1 MSSTIFAPATA
12 PGRSGVAVIR
22 VSGPDAGRAALAMT
36 GRPLPQARVASLR
49 QFRDPANGDV
59 LDHGMLV
66 WFPGPRSFTG
76 EDVAEFHIHGGRAV
90 LGGML
95 DVLGQQMGL
104 GFAEAGGFARQAF
117 RNGKLDLT
125 EVEALADIVNADTAA
140 QRRQAQRQ
148 LSGELGRLYRA
159 WRERLIHTLAYL
171 EAQLDFPEDDLPP
184 DLIRTVRSDIGK
196 LRGELEKHLAGAN
209 RGERLRDGL
218 RIAVIGL
225 PNAGKSSLVNMLS
238 RRDVAIVAPEPGT
251 TRDAIEVGLDLGGF
265 PVTIIDTAGLRS
277 PGGAV
282 EAEGIRRAL
291 ANAEDADLR
300 LAVVDGVDVGNDGP
314 GMDGPGNDGLA
325 PELIR
330 ILREGDILAVNKVD
344 RLADGGISRVAGLK
358 RDFGGKI
365 LPVSALKAQG
375 LDGLCD
381 ALAQRAAE
389 LASSGNG
396 PMAPTRERHRVA
408 LVACGGAL
416 ARAEV
421 ATAIELM
428 AEDLRLASREL
439 GRIVG
444 IVDVEDI
451 LDVVFRELC
460 IGK

>member
-12 PGRSGVAVIR
+12 PGRSGVAMIR
-22 VSGPDAGRAALAMT
+22 ISGPDAGRAARAMT
-36 GRPLPQARVASLR
+36 GRPLPSARVATLR
-49 QFRDPANGDV
+49 QFRDPENGEV
-59 LDHGMLV
+59 LDRGMLV
-66 WFPGPRSFTG
+66 WFPGPQSFTG

-90 LGGML
+90 LAGVL
-95 DVLGQQMGL
+95 DALGRQPGL
-104 GFAEAGGFARQAF
+104 GLAEAGGFARQAF

-125 EVEALADIVNADTAA
+125 EVEALADVVNADTAA

-148 LSGELGRLYRA
+148 LSGELGRLYRD

-171 EAQLDFPEDDLPP
+171 EAELDFPEDDLPP
-184 DLIRTVRSDIGK
+184 DLAGRVRGDICA
-196 LRGELEKHLAGAN
+196 LRAEVERHLAGAN

-218 RIAVIGL
+218 RIAVVGP

-265 PVTIIDTAGLRS
+265 PVTVIDTAGLRR

-291 ANAEDADLR
+291 ANADDADLR
-300 LAVVDGVDVGNDGP
+300 LAVVDGSGDQ
-314 GMDGPGNDGLA
+314 GLA
-325 PELIR
+325 PDLAR
-330 ILREGDILAVNKVD
+330 ILKQGDILAVNKIDLV
-344 RLADGGISRVAGLK
+344 ADSGARCRASLEREFRGEIVA
-358 RDFGGKI
+358 
-365 LPVSALKAQG
+365 VSALKAQG
-375 LDGLCD
+375 FDGLCD
-381 ALAQRAAE
+381 ALKRRAAE
-389 LASSGNG
+389 LAFVGDG
-396 PMAPTRERHRVA
+396 PMVPTRERHRI
-408 LVACGGAL
+408 AL
-416 ARAEV
+416 AACAEALTRAQAAVEP
-421 ATAIELM
+421 ELM
-428 AEDLRLASREL
+428 AEDLRLATREL